1 MGVVRTLFAAWAS
14 LVLASPLHA
23 QNPEHLFATC
33 AGRLSALTEF
43 QWLTDGPASEQT
55 ARERDA
61 MVSLAKAAAPPETL
75 PHLITWRVN
84 AKAAQAALLQR
95 AAFGHDPKGIAARR
109 AERLVAAC
117 RALLLG

>member
-1 MGVVRTLFAAWAS
+1 MGVVRTLFATWTS

-23 QNPEHLFATC
+23 QNPEHIFCHLR
-33 AGRLSALTEF
+33 RLSALTEF

-61 MVSLAKAAAPPETL
+61 MVSLAEAAAPEEAL
-75 PHLITWRVN
+75 PHLITWRIN

-95 AAFGHDPKGIAARR
+95 AAFGHDPEGHAARR
-109 AERLVAAC
+109 AERLVSAC

>member
-1 MGVVRTLFAAWAS
+1 MGAVRTLFAALAS
-14 LVLASPLHA
+14 LLLALPLHA
-23 QNPEHLFATC
+23 ENPEHLFATC

-61 MVSLAKAAAPPETL
+61 MVSLAEAAAPAEAL
-75 PHLITWRVN
+75 PFLIHWRVN
-84 AKAAQAALLQR
+84 AKAAQTALLQR
-95 AAFGHDPKGIAARR
+95 AAFGSDPEGHAARR
-109 AERLVAAC
+109 AQRLVSAC

>member
-14 LVLASPLHA
+14 LVLAFPLHA
-23 QNPEHLFATC
+23 QSPEHLFATC

-55 ARERDA
+55 ARQRDA
-61 MVSLAKAAAPPETL
+61 MVALAEAAAPPEAL
-75 PHLITWRVN
+75 PHLITWRIN
-84 AKAAQAALLQR
+84 AKAAQTALLQR
-95 AAFGHDPKGIAARR
+95 AAFGSDPEGIAARR